1 MKLINNGR
9 VAWLLTL
16 GAAVFLSGC
25 AGAQLKDNVELD
37 SALMIGNYGE
47 AALIAERRMGIAPAP
62 DVEHRVPVVY
72 QPKHVLAHLEAAES
86 WRMLGDLD
94 RSIEHYDAVENAIGD
109 VSENVA
115 GAAAGKVGAA
125 LINES
130 LASYVPSPAESVLV
144 NYYKALMFL
153 SLGKGDLARVEL
165 NRADDRTRRAVER
178 YSKEIAAAQ
187 AEAEQKKSDQTYGN
201 PKVSGQVDSQFPEM
215 LQWAPYAEFIV
226 PPVTFLQALYLA
238 HSSDPADHEKAVE
251 LYERLGGV
259 VGTHLALNNDMTEIS
274 SGNVCPEDDCVWLLV
289 ENSRGPELTERRFGY
304 TAFTGASVVNVQMAL
319 PALVSRYDASF
330 SDCTINYGDESMA
343 CEPFASMD
351 RVIQTEFSKRFPGIV
366 TRAVVSAAVKA
377 VAQDQ
382 ISRQTGL
389 LGGLLAAAITD
400 SVTTADIRMWRSLPG
415 EFTLNRI
422 HRNGDPDVTLNIAG
436 RSVDVNL
443 PQIGSQL
450 IHVKTPLAHLPSV
463 VTVINL

>member
-1 MKLINNGR
+1 MKSTNHGR
-9 VAWLLTL
+9 AAWLLAMGVVVL
-16 GAAVFLSGC
+16 LSGC

-37 SALMIGNYGE
+37 SALLVGNYGD
-47 AALIAERRMGIAPAP
+47 AALIAERRMGIEESADPAIR
-62 DVEHRVPVVY
+62 EPVAY
-72 QPKHVLAHLEAAES
+72 QPKHVLAHLEAAEA

-115 GAAAGKVGAA
+115 GTAAGKVGGA
-125 LINES
+125 LINET

-144 NYYKALMFL
+144 NYYKALMFW

-178 YSKEIAAAQ
+178 YSKEIAEAQ
-187 AEAEQKKSDQTYGN
+187 AEAEQKKSDQTYRN
-201 PKVSGQVDSQFPEM
+201 PKVAGQVDSQFPEM

-238 HSSDPADHEKAVE
+238 HSQDPADHEKAIE

-259 VGTHLALNNDMTEIS
+259 VGVHAALSNDMSEI
-274 SGNVCPEDDCVWLLV
+274 GKGDLCPEQDCVWLLV

-304 TAFTGASVVNVQMAL
+304 AAFTGSGVVNVQMAL
-319 PALVSRYDASF
+319 PALVSRYDPSF
-330 SDCTINYGDESMA
+330 SNCAIDYGDESIA
-343 CEPFASMD
+343 CEPFATMD

-382 ISRQTGL
+382 ITRQAGL
-389 LGGLLAAAITD
+389 LGGLLAAAVTD

-436 RSVDVNL
+436 QSVDVSL
-443 PQIGSQL
+443 AQAGSQL